1 MSGRAEATTVITVRF
16 TVFGGVSARV
26 GGTTTEFGPTR
37 LGALLG
43 VLLVDAGRVV
53 SADDLVE
60 RVLGEEPPPR
70 ARAMMRTW
78 LTRLRQTLPGL
89 VERDGAGYVLRVE
102 PLEVDLHLFRHL
114 VRSGRTA
121 DAVRLADAELL
132 STVDT
137 PWARQLRAGFSD
149 ELLAARLDH
158 ADARLVR
165 GEHAALVPELRAL
178 AAGRPLDERIAAQ
191 LIEALHGSGRA
202 AEALRHF
209 EVVRAR
215 LAAELGAEPS
225 RHLTALHRRLQAA
238 SAPRQLPAAPKPFT
252 GRAVELAEL
261 DQAPNGVVV
270 ITGTGGVGKTSLA
283 VHWAHRAAERF
294 PDGQLY
300 VNLHGFGPSG
310 AAVSPGD
317 ALLRF
322 LAALDVPRAKV
333 PHDLAGQ
340 SALLRDALADKRVL
354 MLLDNATDAAQVE
367 PLLPRTP
374 HSHVVITS
382 RTELKPAHA
391 KTLPLG
397 LLPPDDARE
406 LLAARIGHDRARAE
420 PDAVDTVVRRCAR
433 LPLALA
439 VAGARA
445 ATQPE
450 FPLAALAD
458 ELADLDAFADD
469 DDVTADLRSVFS
481 HSCKALSADALRL
494 FRLLGLMPGSDIGL
508 AGAASLAGLPVART
522 GSLLGELATAN
533 LLDEPDPGRF
543 TCHDLLR
550 DYAAELALEG
560 ERDEALHRLL
570 DHLALTGVEAGVA
583 FTPTR
588 HRPDTPRPAEGVVVT
603 TFGSREEALAWLVT
617 EHPTLMAAM
626 AHGTPE
632 QTWLIGWA
640 LADVLDRQ
648 WHHRDLLTSQQL
660 AVAALER
667 LDDTDGL
674 GRTLINLGRAFGRLD
689 RLDEAAAALRRA
701 FDVYEGNPAGQAAA
715 LLNIAMLCPDDRI
728 TEAIEHTRRGLALYE
743 ECGDLYGQ
751 ANALTGLAWG
761 HIKIGAH
768 RRAVEYAERVMP
780 MWQAMEHVIGEGE
793 TWDNLGTAYLG
804 LGEHGKAAEAYARS
818 CALFRRGGDLPLEAA
833 ACDRLGDA
841 HAAAGDAGQAR
852 RAWRRAIDLRSQA
865 GLPADLV
872 RAKLLRLQA
881 EG

>member
-1 MSGRAEATTVITVRF
+1 MRY
-16 TVFGGVSARV
+16 TVFGA
-26 GGTTTEFGPTR
+26 TEFGPTR

-43 VLLVDAGRVV
+43 VLLADAGRVV
-53 SADDLVE
+53 TAEELVE
-60 RVLGEEPPPR
+60 RVLGDDPPTR
-70 ARAMMRTW
+70 ARAMMQTW

-89 VERDGAGYVLRVE
+89 VERDRDGYVLRVD

-114 VRSGRTA
+114 VRTGKTA
-121 DAVRLADAELL
+121 QALDLVRGELL
-132 STVDT
+132 STLDT
-137 PWARQLRAGFSD
+137 PWARQLRADFAE
-149 ELLAARLDH
+149 ELLAARLGHVDE
-158 ADARLVR
+158 RLSR
-165 GEHAALVPELRAL
+165 GDRAQLVPELQAL
-178 AAGRPLDERIAAQ
+178 ATERPLDERVAAQ

-202 AEALRHF
+202 QEALRHF
-209 EVVRAR
+209 EVLRAR
-215 LAAELGAEPS
+215 LADELGAEPS

-252 GRAVELAEL
+252 GRALELAEL

-322 LAALDVPRAKV
+322 LAALDVPRAQV

-354 MLLDNATDAAQVE
+354 MLLDNATDAEQVE

-374 HSHVVITS
+374 HAHVVITS
-382 RTELKPAHA
+382 RTSLKPAHA
-391 KTLPLG
+391 RALALG
-397 LLPPDDARE
+397 LLPPEDARA
-406 LLAARIGHDRARAE
+406 LLAARIGHDRAQAE

-445 ATQPE
+445 ATHPE

-481 HSCKALSADALRL
+481 HSCRALSPAALRL

-508 AGAASLAGLPVART
+508 AGAASLAGLDLDET
-522 GSLLGELATAN
+522 GALLAELATAN
-533 LLDEPDPGRF
+533 LIDEPEPGRF

-550 DYAAELALEG
+550 DYAAELALAG
-560 ERDEALHRLL
+560 ERDAALHRLL
-570 DHLALTGVEAGVA
+570 DHLALTAVEAGVA
-583 FTPTR
+583 FTPNR
-588 HRPDTPRPAEGVVVT
+588 HRPATPDPAPGVVVLRFAT
-603 TFGSREEALAWLVT
+603 HEEALTWLMT
-617 EHPTLMAAM
+617 EHPALMAAM
-626 AHGTPE
+626 PHGSPA
-632 QTWLIGWA
+632 QTWLMGWS

-648 WHHRDLLTSQQL
+648 ARYRDLLTSQQL
-660 AVAALER
+660 AVAAVER

-674 GRTLINLGRAFGRLD
+674 GRTLINLGRSLSRV
-689 RLDEAAAALRRA
+689 RRPEEATAALHRA
-701 FDVYEGNPAGQAAA
+701 FDVYDGNPAGQAGV
-715 LLNIAMLCPDDRI
+715 LLNIAMLCPDERI
-728 TEAIEHTRRGLALYE
+728 GEAVEHTRRGLALFE
-743 ECGDLYGQ
+743 ECGDAYGQ

-761 HIKIGAH
+761 HAKLGRYAE
-768 RRAVEYAERVMP
+768 AVEFAERAMP
-780 MWQAMEHVIGEGE
+780 MWREMGNLIGQAEA
-793 TWDNLGTAYLG
+793 WDNLGTAHLG
-804 LGEHGKAAEAYARS
+804 LGEHAKAAEAFTHSAE
-818 CALFRRGGDLPLEAA
+818 LFRQCGDLPLEAGS
-833 ACDRLGDA
+833 RELLGDT
-841 HAAAGDAGQAR
+841 HAAAGNAEKAR
-852 RAWRRAIDLRSQA
+852 AAWREAAELRTRA
-865 GLPADLV
+865 GLPADRV
-872 RAKLLRLQA
+872 RGKLGL
-881 EG
+881 

>member
-1 MSGRAEATTVITVRF
+1 MRF
-16 TVFGGVSARV
+16 TVFGGVSARA
-26 GGTTTEFGPTR
+26 GDRTTEFGPTR

-53 SADDLVE
+53 GADELVE
-60 RVLGEEPPPR
+60 RVLGDAPPAR
-70 ARAMMRTW
+70 ARAMTQTW

-89 VERDGAGYVLRVE
+89 IEREAGGYVVRVD
-102 PLEVDLHLFRHL
+102 PLEIDLHLFRHL
-114 VRSGRTA
+114 VRTGRTA
-121 DAVRLADAELL
+121 EALALAGEDLL
-132 STVDT
+132 STLDT
-137 PWARQLRAGFSD
+137 PWARRQRAGFAD

-158 ADARLVR
+158 VDARLGA
-165 GEHAALVPELRAL
+165 GEHSAVVPELHTL
-178 AAGRPLDERIAAQ
+178 AAQRPLDERVAAQ
-191 LIEALHGSGRA
+191 LIEALHGSGRTSD
-202 AEALRHF
+202 ALTHF
-209 EVVRAR
+209 DVLKAR
-215 LAAELGAEPS
+215 LATELGAEPS
-225 RHLTALHRRLQAA
+225 RQLTTLHRRLQTA

-310 AAVSPGD
+310 AALGPGD

-322 LAALDVPRAKV
+322 LSALDVPRAKV

-340 SALLRDALADKRVL
+340 SALLRDALAGKKVL
-354 MLLDNATDAAQVE
+354 MLLDNATDADQIE

-374 HSHVVITS
+374 DTHVVVTS
-382 RTELKPAHA
+382 RTALKPSHRARS
-391 KTLPLG
+391 LSLG

-406 LLAARIGHDRARAE
+406 LLAARIGHDRAQAE
-420 PDAVDTVVRRCAR
+420 PEAVDTVVRRCAR

-481 HSCKALSADALRL
+481 HSCKALSPAALRL
-494 FRLLGLMPGSDIGL
+494 FRLLGLMPGSDISL
-508 AGAASLAGLPVART
+508 AGAASLAGLPVQET
-522 GSLLGELATAN
+522 ETLLAELARAN
-533 LLDEPDPGRF
+533 LIEKSEPGRF

-550 DYAAELALEG
+550 DYAAELAQHDEG
-560 ERDEALHRLL
+560 EQALNRLL

-588 HRPDTPRPAEGVVVT
+588 RRPITPEPGPGVVVPPMGT
-603 TFGSREEALAWLVT
+603 REEALRWLMA
-617 EHPTLMAAM
+617 EHPTLMAALPL
-626 AHGTPE
+626 GTPE
-632 QTWLIGWA
+632 QTWLMGWS

-648 WHHRDLLTSQQL
+648 ARYQDLLTSQQL
-660 AVAALER
+660 ALAAVEQLG
-667 LDDTDGL
+667 DTDGI
-674 GRTLINLGRAFGRLD
+674 GRTLINVGRGLGRLKRLGES
-689 RLDEAAAALRRA
+689 RAVLERA
-701 FDVYEGNPAGQAAA
+701 FEVYEGDAAGQAGV
-715 LLNIAMLCPDDRI
+715 LLNIAMLCTDDQI
-728 TEAIEHTRRGLALYE
+728 HEAMEYTRRGLVLFE
-743 ECGDLYGQ
+743 ESGDQYGQ

-761 HIKIGAH
+761 YGKIGD
-768 RRAVEYAERVMP
+768 YAASVSYSERVMP
-780 MWQAMEHVIGEGE
+780 MWQAMGHLFGQGE

-804 LGEHGKAAEAYARS
+804 LRDFPRAVHAFTQSSA
-818 CALFRRGGDLPLEAA
+818 CFRLGGDLPHEAA
-833 ACDRLGDA
+833 AYEQLGDT
-841 HAAAGDAGQAR
+841 HAAAGDAESAR
-852 RAWRRAIDLRSQA
+852 LAWQKSLELRVGA
-865 GLPADLV
+865 GLSADSV
-872 RAKLLRLQA
+872 RAKLEA
-881 EG
+881 ERE

>member
-1 MSGRAEATTVITVRF
+1 MRF
-16 TVFGGVSARV
+16 TVFGGVSARTGDRV
-26 GGTTTEFGPTR
+26 TEFGPTR

-60 RVLGEEPPPR
+60 RVLGDAPPPR
-70 ARAMMRTW
+70 ARAMMQTW
-78 LTRLRQTLPGL
+78 LTRLRHSLPGL
-89 VERDGAGYVLRVE
+89 VERDGAGYLVRVD
-102 PLEVDLHLFRHL
+102 PLEIDLHLFRHL
-114 VRSGRTA
+114 VRTGRTTEA
-121 DAVRLADAELL
+121 LALAGRPLL
-132 STVDT
+132 STLDT
-137 PWARQLRAGFSD
+137 PWARQQRAGFAD

-158 ADARLVR
+158 ADARLAQD
-165 GEHAALVPELRAL
+165 EHSALVPELQAL
-178 AAGRPLDERIAAQ
+178 AAERPLDERIAAQ

-209 EVVRAR
+209 EIVRAR

-225 RHLTALHRRLQAA
+225 RHLATLHRRLQTA
-238 SAPRQLPAAPKPFT
+238 SAPRQLPAATKPFT
-252 GRAVELAEL
+252 GRALELAEL
-261 DQAPNGVVV
+261 DREPNGVVV

-283 VHWAHRAAERF
+283 VHWAHRAAARF

-322 LAALDVPRAKV
+322 LSALDVPRAQV

-354 MLLDNATDAAQVE
+354 MLLDNATDSDQIE

-374 HSHVVITS
+374 NAHVVITS
-382 RTELKPAHA
+382 RTTLKPAHSHA
-391 KTLPLG
+391 LPLG

-450 FPLAALAD
+450 FPLATLAD

-481 HSCKALSADALRL
+481 HSCKALSPAALRL
-494 FRLLGLMPGSDIGL
+494 FRLLGLMPGSDISL
-508 AGAASLAGLPVART
+508 AGAASLAGLDERET
-522 GSLLGELATAN
+522 GTLLAELARAN
-533 LLDEPDPGRF
+533 LLDEPEPGRF

-550 DYAAELALEG
+550 DYAAELALAG

-570 DHLALTGVEAGVA
+570 DHLALTSVEAAVTY
-583 FTPTR
+583 TPSR
-588 HRPDTPRPAEGVVVT
+588 RRPATPEPAAGVVVHR
-603 TFGSREEALAWLVT
+603 FGTHEEALAWLMA

-626 AHGTPE
+626 PHGTAT
-632 QTWLIGWA
+632 QTWLMGWS
-640 LADVLDRQ
+640 LADALDRQ
-648 WHHRDLLTSQQL
+648 ARYRDLLTSQQL
-660 AVAALER
+660 AVAAVEH
-667 LDDTDGL
+667 LDDADGL
-674 GRTLINLGRAFGRLD
+674 GRTLINLGRSLSRM
-689 RLDEAAAALRRA
+689 RRPDEATAALHRA
-701 FDVYEGNPAGQAAA
+701 FDVYEGDPAGQAGV
-715 LLNIAMLCPDDRI
+715 LLNIAMLTPDDRI
-728 TEAIEHTRRGLALYE
+728 AEALEHTRRGLALFE
-743 ECGDLYGQ
+743 ECGDSYGQ

-761 HIKIGAH
+761 HAKLGEYA
-768 RRAVEYAERVMP
+768 RTVEYAERAMR
-780 MWQAMEHVIGEGE
+780 MWRAMDHLIGQAEA
-793 TWDNLGTAYLG
+793 WDNLGMGHLG
-804 LGEHGKAAEAYARS
+804 LGEHAKAAEAFTRS
-818 CALFRRGGDLPLEAA
+818 SEMFRLGGDLAHEAGA
-833 ACDRLGDA
+833 HEQLGDT
-841 HAAAGDAGQAR
+841 HAAAGDAEPAR
-852 RAWRRAIDLRSQA
+852 EAWRKAVELRTEA
-865 GLPADLV
+865 GLPTDLV
-872 RAKLLRLQA
+872 RAKLQA
-881 EG
+881 ERE

>member
-1 MSGRAEATTVITVRF
+1 MRY
-16 TVFGGVSARV
+16 TVFGA
-26 GGTTTEFGPTR
+26 TEFGPTR

-43 VLLVDAGRVV
+43 VLLADAGQVV
-53 SADDLVE
+53 TAEELVE
-60 RVLGEEPPPR
+60 RVLGDAPPPR
-70 ARAMMRTW
+70 ARAMVQTW

-89 VERDGAGYVLRVE
+89 IERDRGGYVLRVD
-102 PLEVDLHLFRHL
+102 PLEIDLHLFRHL
-114 VRSGRTA
+114 VRVGRTA
-121 DAVRLADAELL
+121 DALALAQAEPL
-132 STVDT
+132 STLDT
-137 PWARQLRAGFSD
+137 PWARQLRAGFAE

-158 ADARLVR
+158 VDERLAR
-165 GEHAALVPELRAL
+165 GERAELVPELHAL
-178 AAGRPLDERIAAQ
+178 ASSRPLDERIAAQ

-215 LAAELGAEPS
+215 LAGELGAEPS
-225 RHLTALHRRLQAA
+225 RHLATLHRRLRAA

-252 GRAVELAEL
+252 GRALELAEL
-261 DQAPNGVVV
+261 DDAPNGVVV

-283 VHWAHRAAERF
+283 VHWAHQAIDRF

-322 LAALDVPRAKV
+322 LSALDVPRAQV

-354 MLLDNATDAAQVE
+354 VLLDNATDAEQVE

-374 HSHVVITS
+374 NAHVVITS
-382 RTELKPAHA
+382 RTSLKPPHA
-391 KTLPLG
+391 KALPLG
-397 LLPPDDARE
+397 LLPPEDARE

-481 HSCKALSADALRL
+481 HSCKALSPAALRL
-494 FRLLGLMPGSDIGL
+494 FRLLGLMPGSDISL
-508 AGAASLAGLPVART
+508 AGAASLAALDVRETEA
-522 GSLLGELATAN
+522 LLAELATAN
-533 LLDEPDPGRF
+533 LIDQPEPGRF

-550 DYAAELALEG
+550 DYAAELALDD
-560 ERDEALHRLL
+560 ERDEALNRLL
-570 DHLALTGVEAGVA
+570 DHLALTGVEAGVVY
-583 FTPTR
+583 TPSR
-588 HRPDTPRPAEGVVVT
+588 HRPATPPPAPGVVVLR
-603 TFGSREEALAWLVT
+603 FGTHEAALAWLMA

-626 AHGTPE
+626 RHGTPA
-632 QTWLIGWA
+632 QTWLMGWS
-640 LADVLDRQ
+640 LADALDRQ
-648 WHHRDLLTSQQL
+648 ARYRDLLTSQQL
-660 AVAALER
+660 AVAAVEQ
-667 LDDTDGL
+667 LDDADGL
-674 GRTLINLGRAFGRLD
+674 GRTLINLGRSLSRM
-689 RLDEAAAALRRA
+689 RRPDEATAALHRA
-701 FDVYEGNPAGQAAA
+701 FDVYEGNPAGQAGV

-728 TEAIEHTRRGLALYE
+728 GEAMEHTRRGLALFE
-743 ECGDLYGQ
+743 ECGDSYGQ

-761 HIKIGAH
+761 HGKLG
-768 RRAVEYAERVMP
+768 EYAEAVDHAERAMR
-780 MWQAMEHVIGEGE
+780 MWREMDHLIGQAEA
-793 TWDNLGTAYLG
+793 WDNLGTGHLG
-804 LGEHGKAAEAYARS
+804 LGDHAKAAEAFTRS
-818 CALFRRGGDLPLEAA
+818 SEMFRLGGDLPLEAGA
-833 ACDRLGDA
+833 YEQLGDT
-841 HAAAGDAGQAR
+841 HAAAGAAELAR
-852 RAWRRAIDLRSQA
+852 EAWQKAVELRTQA
-865 GLPADLV
+865 GLPTDEV
-872 RAKLLRLQA
+872 RAKLQA
-881 EG
+881 EGQ

>member
-1 MSGRAEATTVITVRF
+1 MITVRF
-16 TVFGGVSARV
+16 TVFGA
-26 GGTTTEFGPTR
+26 TEFGPTR

-43 VLLVDAGRVV
+43 VLLVDAGQVV
-53 SADDLVE
+53 TAEELVT
-60 RVLGEEPPPR
+60 RVLGGSPPPR
-70 ARAMMRTW
+70 ARAMVQTW

-89 VERDGAGYVLRVE
+89 VERDRDGYVLRVD
-102 PLEVDLHLFRHL
+102 PLEIDLHLFRHL
-114 VRSGRTA
+114 VRTGRTA
-121 DAVRLADAELL
+121 TALELVQGELL

-137 PWARQLRAGFSD
+137 PWARRLRADFAE

-158 ADARLVR
+158 VDERLAS
-165 GEHAALVPELRAL
+165 GEHATLVPELRAL
-178 AAGRPLDERIAAQ
+178 AAERPLDERIAAQ

-209 EVVRAR
+209 EVVRSG
-215 LAAELGAEPS
+215 LAGELGAEPS
-225 RHLTALHRRLQAA
+225 RHLTTLHRRLRAA

-252 GRAVELAEL
+252 GRALELAEL

-283 VHWAHRAAERF
+283 VHWAHQAMDRF

-322 LAALDVPRAKV
+322 LAALDVPRAQV

-340 SALLRDALADKRVL
+340 SKLLRDALADKRVL
-354 MLLDNATDAAQVE
+354 MLLDNATDADQVE

-374 HSHVVITS
+374 NTHVVITS
-382 RTELKPAHA
+382 RTSLKPAHA
-391 KTLPLG
+391 KALPLG
-397 LLPPDDARE
+397 LLPPDDARA

-481 HSCKALSADALRL
+481 HSCRALSPAALRL
-494 FRLLGLMPGSDIGL
+494 FRLLGLMPGSDISL
-508 AGAASLAGLPVART
+508 AGAASLAALDVRETAA
-522 GSLLGELATAN
+522 LLAELATAN
-533 LLDEPDPGRF
+533 LIDEPEQGRF

-550 DYAAELALEG
+550 DYAAELALDS
-560 ERDEALHRLL
+560 ERDEAVHRLL
-570 DHLALTGVEAGVA
+570 DHLALTSVEAGVVY
-583 FTPTR
+583 TPSR
-588 HRPDTPRPAEGVVVT
+588 HRPATPRPAPGVVVLG
-603 TFGSREEALAWLVT
+603 FGSHEEALAWLMT

-626 AHGTPE
+626 PHGTAT
-632 QTWLIGWA
+632 QTWLMGWSLADA
-640 LADVLDRQ
+640 LARQ
-648 WHHRDLLTSQQL
+648 AHYRDLLTSQQL
-660 AVAALER
+660 AVAAVEQ

-674 GRTLINLGRAFGRLD
+674 GRTLINLGRGLSRMGRP
-689 RLDEAAAALRRA
+689 DEATAALHRA
-701 FDVYEGNPAGQAAA
+701 FDVYEGNPAGQAGV

-728 TEAIEHTRRGLALYE
+728 GEAMEHTRRGLALFE
-743 ECGDLYGQ
+743 ECGDSYGQ

-761 HIKIGAH
+761 HGKLGRYAE
-768 RRAVEYAERVMP
+768 AVEHAERAMR
-780 MWQAMEHVIGEGE
+780 MWREMDHLIGQAEA
-793 TWDNLGTAYLG
+793 WDNLGTGHLG
-804 LGEHGKAAEAYARS
+804 LGDHAKAAEAFTRS
-818 CALFRRGGDLPLEAA
+818 SELFRLGGDLPLEAA
-833 ACDRLGDA
+833 AYEQLGDTY
-841 HAAAGDAGQAR
+841 AAAGAAEQAR
-852 RAWRRAIDLRSQA
+852 EAWRKAVELRTRA
-865 GLPADLV
+865 GLPADAV
-872 RAKLLRLQA
+872 RAKLA
-881 EG
+881 G

>member
-1 MSGRAEATTVITVRF
+1 MITVRY
-16 TVFGGVSARV
+16 TLFG
-26 GGTTTEFGPTR
+26 TTEFGPTR
-37 LGALLG
+37 VGALLG
-43 VLLVDAGRVV
+43 VLLAGAGQVV
-53 SADDLVE
+53 TAEELVE
-60 RVLGEEPPPR
+60 RVLGDDPPPR

-89 VERDGAGYVLRVE
+89 IERDGNGYVVRVD
-102 PLEVDLHLFRHL
+102 PLEIDLHLFRHL
-114 VRSGRTA
+114 VRTGKTA
-121 DAVRLADAELL
+121 DALALVRDELL
-132 STVDT
+132 STLDT
-137 PWARQLRAGFSD
+137 PWARQLRADFAD

-158 ADARLVR
+158 VDERLAR
-165 GEHAALVPELRAL
+165 GEHAKLVPELHTL

-215 LAAELGAEPS
+215 LAGELGAEPS
-225 RHLTALHRRLQAA
+225 RHLATLHRRLQAA

-252 GRAVELAEL
+252 GRALELAEL

-283 VHWAHRAAERF
+283 VHWAHQAMDRF

-322 LAALDVPRAKV
+322 LSALDVPRAQV

-354 MLLDNATDAAQVE
+354 MLLDNATDAEQVE
-367 PLLPRTP
+367 PLLPRSP
-374 HSHVVITS
+374 NAHVVITS
-382 RTELKPAHA
+382 RTSLRPAHA
-391 KTLPLG
+391 KALPLG
-397 LLPPDDARE
+397 LLPPEDARA

-445 ATQPE
+445 ATQPQ

-481 HSCKALSADALRL
+481 HSCKALSPAALRL
-494 FRLLGLMPGSDIGL
+494 FRLLGLMPGSDISL
-508 AGAASLAGLPVART
+508 AGAASLAALDVRETEA
-522 GSLLGELATAN
+522 LLAELATAN
-533 LLDEPDPGRF
+533 LIDQPEPGRF

-550 DYAAELALEG
+550 DYAAELALAG

-583 FTPTR
+583 YTPNR
-588 HRPDTPRPAEGVVVT
+588 HRPATPPPAPGVVVLR
-603 TFGSREEALAWLVT
+603 FGTHEEALAWLMA
-617 EHPTLMAAM
+617 EHPALMAAM
-626 AHGTPE
+626 PHGTPA
-632 QTWLIGWA
+632 QTWLMGWSLADA
-640 LADVLDRQ
+640 LARQ
-648 WHHRDLLTSQQL
+648 ACYQDLLTSQQL
-660 AVAALER
+660 AVAAVEQ
-667 LDDTDGL
+667 LDDADGL
-674 GRTLINLGRAFGRLD
+674 GRTLINLGRGLSRM
-689 RLDEAAAALRRA
+689 RRPVEATAALHRA
-701 FDVYEGNPAGQAAA
+701 FDVYEGNPAGQAGV

-728 TEAIEHTRRGLALYE
+728 GEAMEHTRRGLALFE
-743 ECGDLYGQ
+743 ECGDSYGQ

-761 HIKIGAH
+761 HGKIGEYAQ
-768 RRAVEYAERVMP
+768 AVEYAERAMR
-780 MWQAMEHVIGEGE
+780 MWREMDHLIGQAEA
-793 TWDNLGTAYLG
+793 WDNLGTGYLG
-804 LGEHGKAAEAYARS
+804 LGDHAKAAEAFTRS
-818 CALFRRGGDLPLEAA
+818 SEMFRLGGDLPLEAGA
-833 ACDRLGDA
+833 YEQLGDT
-841 HAAAGDAGQAR
+841 HAAAGAAEPAR
-852 RAWRRAIDLRSQA
+852 EAWRKAVELRTQA
-865 GLPADLV
+865 GLPTDKV
-872 RAKLLRLQA
+872 RVKLQT
-881 EG
+881 EGQ

>member
-1 MSGRAEATTVITVRF
+1 MRY
-16 TVFGGVSARV
+16 TVFGA
-26 GGTTTEFGPTR
+26 TEFGPTR

-43 VLLVDAGRVV
+43 VLLADAGQVV
-53 SADDLVE
+53 TAEELVE
-60 RVLGEEPPPR
+60 RVLGDAPPPR
-70 ARAMMRTW
+70 ARAMVQTW

-89 VERDGAGYVLRVE
+89 IERDRGGYVLRVD
-102 PLEVDLHLFRHL
+102 PLEIDLHLFRHL
-114 VRSGRTA
+114 VRAGRTA
-121 DAVRLADAELL
+121 DALALATAEPL
-132 STVDT
+132 STLDT
-137 PWARQLRAGFSD
+137 PWARQLRAGFAD

-158 ADARLVR
+158 VDDRLAR
-165 GEHAALVPELRAL
+165 GEHAELVPELHAL

-215 LAAELGAEPS
+215 LADELGAEPS
-225 RHLTALHRRLQAA
+225 RHLATVHRRLRAA

-252 GRAVELAEL
+252 GRALELAEL
-261 DQAPNGVVV
+261 DDAPNGVVV

-283 VHWAHRAAERF
+283 VHWAHRAIDRF

-322 LAALDVPRAKV
+322 LSALDVPRAQV

-354 MLLDNATDAAQVE
+354 VLLDNATDAEQVE

-374 HSHVVITS
+374 NAHVVITS
-382 RTELKPAHA
+382 RTSLKPPHA
-391 KTLPLG
+391 KALPLG
-397 LLPPDDARE
+397 LLPPEDARE

-481 HSCKALSADALRL
+481 HSCKALSPAALRL
-494 FRLLGLMPGSDIGL
+494 FRLLGLMPGSDISL
-508 AGAASLAGLPVART
+508 AGAASLAALDVRET
-522 GSLLGELATAN
+522 GALLAELATAN
-533 LLDEPDPGRF
+533 LIDQPEPGRF

-550 DYAAELALEG
+550 DYAAELALED
-560 ERDEALHRLL
+560 ERDEALNRLL
-570 DHLALTGVEAGVA
+570 DHLALTGVEAGVVY
-583 FTPTR
+583 TPSR
-588 HRPDTPRPAEGVVVT
+588 HRPATHPPAPGVVVLR
-603 TFGSREEALAWLVT
+603 FGTHEEALAWLMA

-626 AHGTPE
+626 RHGTPA
-632 QTWLIGWA
+632 QTWLMGWS
-640 LADVLDRQ
+640 LADALDRQ
-648 WHHRDLLTSQQL
+648 ARYRDLLTSQQL
-660 AVAALER
+660 AVAAVEQ
-667 LDDTDGL
+667 LDDPDGL
-674 GRTLINLGRAFGRLD
+674 GRTLINLGRSLSRM
-689 RLDEAAAALRRA
+689 RRPDEATAALHRA
-701 FDVYEGNPAGQAAA
+701 FDVYEGNPAGQAGV

-728 TEAIEHTRRGLALYE
+728 GEAMEHTRRGLALFE
-743 ECGDLYGQ
+743 ECGDSYGQ

-761 HIKIGAH
+761 HNKLGEYT
-768 RRAVEYAERVMP
+768 RAVEHAERAMRRWRE
-780 MWQAMEHVIGEGE
+780 MDHLIGQAEA
-793 TWDNLGTAYLG
+793 WDNLGTAHLG
-804 LGEHGKAAEAYARS
+804 LGDHAKAAEAFTRS
-818 CALFRRGGDLPLEAA
+818 SEMFRLGGDLPLGAGAYEQ
-833 ACDRLGDA
+833 LGDT
-841 HAAAGDAGQAR
+841 HAAAGAAELARQAWQK
-852 RAWRRAIDLRSQA
+852 AVELRTQA
-865 GLPADLV
+865 GLPTDGV
-872 RAKLLRLQA
+872 RAKLQA
-881 EG
+881 EGQ

>member
-1 MSGRAEATTVITVRF
+1 MRY
-16 TVFGGVSARV
+16 TVFGA
-26 GGTTTEFGPTR
+26 TEFGPTR

-43 VLLVDAGRVV
+43 VLLADAGQVV
-53 SADDLVE
+53 TAEELVE
-60 RVLGEEPPPR
+60 RVLGDAPPPR
-70 ARAMMRTW
+70 ARAMVQTW

-89 VERDGAGYVLRVE
+89 IERDRDGYVLRVD
-102 PLEVDLHLFRHL
+102 PLEIDLHLFRHL
-114 VRSGRTA
+114 VRIGKTA
-121 DAVRLADAELL
+121 DALALVQAEPL
-132 STVDT
+132 STLDT
-137 PWARQLRAGFSD
+137 PWARQLRAGFAE

-158 ADARLVR
+158 VDERLAR
-165 GEHAALVPELRAL
+165 GEHAELVPELHAL
-178 AAGRPLDERIAAQ
+178 AADRPLDERIAAQ

-215 LAAELGAEPS
+215 LAGELGAEPS
-225 RHLTALHRRLQAA
+225 RHLATLHRRLRAA

-252 GRAVELAEL
+252 GRALELAEL
-261 DQAPNGVVV
+261 DDAPNGVVV

-283 VHWAHRAAERF
+283 VHWAHQAIDRF

-322 LAALDVPRAKV
+322 LSALDVPRAQV

-354 MLLDNATDAAQVE
+354 VLLDNATDAEQVE

-374 HSHVVITS
+374 NAHVVITS
-382 RTELKPAHA
+382 RTSLKPPHA
-391 KTLPLG
+391 KALPLG
-397 LLPPDDARE
+397 LLPPEDARE

-481 HSCKALSADALRL
+481 HSCKALSPAALRL
-494 FRLLGLMPGSDIGL
+494 FRLLGLMPGSDISL
-508 AGAASLAGLPVART
+508 AGAASLAALDVRETEA
-522 GSLLGELATAN
+522 LLAELATAN
-533 LLDEPDPGRF
+533 LIDQPEPGRF

-550 DYAAELALEG
+550 DYAAELALDD
-560 ERDEALHRLL
+560 ERDEALNRLL
-570 DHLALTGVEAGVA
+570 DHLALTGVEAGVVY
-583 FTPTR
+583 TPSR
-588 HRPDTPRPAEGVVVT
+588 HRPATPPPAPGVVVLR
-603 TFGSREEALAWLVT
+603 FGTHEEALAWLMA

-626 AHGTPE
+626 RHGTPA
-632 QTWLIGWA
+632 QTWLMGWS
-640 LADVLDRQ
+640 LADALDRQ
-648 WHHRDLLTSQQL
+648 ARYRDLLTSQQL
-660 AVAALER
+660 AVAAVEQ
-667 LDDTDGL
+667 LDDADGL
-674 GRTLINLGRAFGRLD
+674 GRTLINLGRSLSRM
-689 RLDEAAAALRRA
+689 RRPDEATAALHRA
-701 FDVYEGNPAGQAAA
+701 FDVYEGNPAGQAGV

-728 TEAIEHTRRGLALYE
+728 GEAMEHTRRGLALFE
-743 ECGDLYGQ
+743 ECGDSYGQ

-761 HIKIGAH
+761 HGKLG
-768 RRAVEYAERVMP
+768 EYAEAVDHAERAMR
-780 MWQAMEHVIGEGE
+780 MWRQMDHLIGQAEA
-793 TWDNLGTAYLG
+793 WDNLGTGYLG
-804 LGEHGKAAEAYARS
+804 LGDHAKAAEAFTRS
-818 CALFRRGGDLPLEAA
+818 SEMFRLGGDLPLEAGA
-833 ACDRLGDA
+833 YEQLGDT
-841 HAAAGDAGQAR
+841 HAAAGAAEL
-852 RAWRRAIDLRSQA
+852 AWEAWQKAVELRTQA
-865 GLPADLV
+865 GLPTDAV
-872 RAKLLRLQA
+872 RAKLQA
-881 EG
+881 EGQ

>member
-1 MSGRAEATTVITVRF
+1 MRF
-16 TVFGGVSARV
+16 TVFGGVSARS
-26 GGTTTEFGPTR
+26 GDRTTEFGPTR

-60 RVLGEEPPPR
+60 RVLGDAPPPR
-70 ARAMMRTW
+70 ARAMMQTW
-78 LTRLRQTLPGL
+78 LTRLRHSLPGL
-89 VERDGAGYVLRVE
+89 VERDGAGYLVRVD
-102 PLEVDLHLFRHL
+102 PLEIDLHLFRHL
-114 VRSGRTA
+114 VRTGRTTEA
-121 DAVRLADAELL
+121 LALTGKPLL
-132 STVDT
+132 STLDT
-137 PWARQLRAGFSD
+137 PWARQQRASFAD

-158 ADARLVR
+158 VDARLAK
-165 GEHAALVPELRAL
+165 GEHSALVPELHAL

-209 EVVRAR
+209 EIVRER
-215 LAAELGAEPS
+215 LAGELGAEPS
-225 RHLTALHRRLQAA
+225 RHLATLHRRLQTAT
-238 SAPRQLPAAPKPFT
+238 APRQLPAAPKPFT
-252 GRAVELAEL
+252 GRALELAEL
-261 DQAPNGVVV
+261 DREPNGVVV

-283 VHWAHRAAERF
+283 VHWAHRAAARF

-322 LAALDVPRAKV
+322 LSALDVPRAQV

-354 MLLDNATDAAQVE
+354 MLLDNATDADQIE

-374 HSHVVITS
+374 NAHVVITS
-382 RTELKPAHA
+382 RTTLKPAHSHA
-391 KTLPLG
+391 LPLG

-450 FPLAALAD
+450 FPLATLAD

-481 HSCKALSADALRL
+481 HSCKALSPAALRL
-494 FRLLGLMPGSDIGL
+494 FRLLGLMPGSDISL
-508 AGAASLAGLPVART
+508 AGAASLAGLGERET
-522 GSLLGELATAN
+522 GTLLAELARAN
-533 LLDEPDPGRF
+533 LLDEPEPGRF

-550 DYAAELALEG
+550 DYAAELALAG

-570 DHLALTGVEAGVA
+570 DHLALTSVEAGVA
-583 FTPTR
+583 YTPSR
-588 HRPDTPRPAEGVVVT
+588 RRPATPEPAAGAVVGR
-603 TFGSREEALAWLVT
+603 FGTHEEALAWLMA
-617 EHPTLMAAM
+617 EHPALMAAM
-626 AHGTPE
+626 PHGTAT
-632 QTWLIGWA
+632 QTWLMGWS
-640 LADVLDRQ
+640 LADALDRQ
-648 WHHRDLLTSQQL
+648 ARYRDLLTSQQL
-660 AVAALER
+660 AVAAVEQ

-674 GRTLINLGRAFGRLD
+674 GRTLINLGRSLSRM
-689 RLDEAAAALRRA
+689 RRPDEATAALRRA
-701 FDVYEGNPAGQAAA
+701 FDVYEGDPAGQAGV
-715 LLNIAMLCPDDRI
+715 LLNIAMLTPDDRI
-728 TEAIEHTRRGLALYE
+728 AEALEHTRRGLALFE
-743 ECGDLYGQ
+743 ECGDAYGQ

-761 HIKIGAH
+761 HGKLG
-768 RRAVEYAERVMP
+768 EYAETVRYAERAMP
-780 MWQAMEHVIGEGE
+780 MWREMDHLIGQAEA
-793 TWDNLGTAYLG
+793 WDNLGMGHLG
-804 LGEHGKAAEAYARS
+804 LGEHTKAAEAFTRS
-818 CALFRRGGDLPLEAA
+818 SEMFRLGGDLMHEAGA
-833 ACDRLGDA
+833 YEQLGDT
-841 HAAAGDAGQAR
+841 HAAAGDAEPAR
-852 RAWRRAIDLRSQA
+852 AAWQKAVELLAEA
-865 GLPADLV
+865 GLPTDLV
-872 RAKLLRLQA
+872 RAKLQTER
-881 EG
+881 E

>member
-1 MSGRAEATTVITVRF
+1 MRF

-26 GGTTTEFGPTR
+26 NGRVAEFGPTR

-53 SADDLVE
+53 STDELVE
-60 RVLGEEPPPR
+60 RVLGDAPPPR
-70 ARAMMRTW
+70 ARAMTQTW
-78 LTRLRQTLPGL
+78 LTRLRHTLPGL
-89 VERDGAGYVLRVE
+89 IERGAAGYALRVDPME
-102 PLEVDLHLFRHL
+102 IDLHLFRHL
-114 VRSGRTA
+114 VRSGRPA
-121 DAVRLADAELL
+121 EALALAHAELL
-132 STVDT
+132 STLDT
-137 PWARQLRAGFSD
+137 PWAVQQRADFAG
-149 ELLAARLDH
+149 ELLTARLDH
-158 ADARLVR
+158 LDTRLDD
-165 GEHAALVPELRAL
+165 GEHTALLPELRLL
-178 AAGRPLDERIAAQ
+178 AGQRPLDERVAAQ
-191 LIEALHGSGRA
+191 LIRALQGSGHT
-202 AEALRHF
+202 AEAVEHF
-209 EVVRAR
+209 EAVRAR
-215 LAAELGAEPS
+215 LADELGAEPS
-225 RHLTALHRRLQAA
+225 RHLTTVHRRLQSA

-252 GRAVELAEL
+252 GRAVELAAL
-261 DQAPNGVVV
+261 DQAPHGVVV

-283 VHWAHRAAERF
+283 VHWAHQAAERF

-322 LAALDVPRAKV
+322 LSALDVPRAKV

-354 MLLDNATDAAQVE
+354 MVLDNATDTDQVE

-374 HSHVVITS
+374 TTHVVITS

-391 KTLPLG
+391 HSVPLG

-406 LLAARIGHDRARAE
+406 LLAARIGHERARAE
-420 PDAVDTVVRRCAR
+420 PEAVDTVVRRCAR

-481 HSCKALSADALRL
+481 HSCKALSPPALRL

-508 AGAASLAGLPVART
+508 AGAASLAALEPPETKA
-522 GSLLGELATAN
+522 LLAELSRAN
-533 LLDEPDPGRF
+533 LLDESEPGRF

-570 DHLALTGVEAGVA
+570 DHLALTAVEAGVA

-588 HRPDTPRPAEGVVVT
+588 YRPATPEPAPGVVVPSFT
-603 TFGSREEALAWLVT
+603 TREEARAWLMS

-626 AHGTPE
+626 PRGTPV
-632 QTWLIGWA
+632 QTWLMGWS

-648 WHHRDLLTSQQL
+648 AHHRDLLASQQL
-660 AVAALER
+660 AVAALEQ

-674 GRTLINLGRAFGRLD
+674 GRTLINLGRAFARVGRLA
-689 RLDEAAAALRRA
+689 EARAALERA
-701 FDVYEGNPAGQAAA
+701 FEVYDGTPSGQAGA
-715 LLNIAMLCPDDRI
+715 LLNIAMLCTDDEI
-728 TEAIEHTRRGLALYE
+728 GEAIEHTRRGLALYE
-743 ECGDLYGQ
+743 QCGDRYGQ
-751 ANALTGLAWG
+751 ANALTGLAW
-761 HIKIGAH
+761 AH
-768 RRAVEYAERVMP
+768 GRLGEHATAVEYGERVLP
-780 MWQAMEHVIGEGE
+780 LWQAMEHVVGQGE
-793 TWDNLGTAYLG
+793 TWDTLGTAYRG
-804 LGEHGKAAEAYARS
+804 LGDHDRAARAFARS
-818 CALFRRGGDLPLEAA
+818 AELFRIGGDLKLQASSYEQ
-833 ACDRLGDA
+833 LGDT
-841 HAAAGDAGQAR
+841 HATAGDAEQAR
-852 RAWRRAIDLRSQA
+852 QAWQKSVELRTEA
-865 GLPADLV
+865 GLPTDSV
-872 RAKLLRLQA
+872 RAKLAR
-881 EG
+881 

>member
-1 MSGRAEATTVITVRF
+1 MITVRF
-16 TVFGGVSARV
+16 TVFGA
-26 GGTTTEFGPTR
+26 TEFGPTR

-43 VLLVDAGRVV
+43 VLLVDAGQTV
-53 SADDLVE
+53 SAEELVA
-60 RVLGEEPPPR
+60 RVLGDTPPPR
-70 ARAMMRTW
+70 ARARVQTW

-89 VERDGAGYVLRVE
+89 VERDRGGYVLRVD
-102 PLEVDLHLFRHL
+102 PLEIDLHLFRHL
-114 VRSGRTA
+114 VRAGRTA
-121 DAVRLADAELL
+121 DALELVQGEPL

-137 PWARQLRAGFSD
+137 PWARQLRADFAE
-149 ELLAARLDH
+149 ELLAARLD
-158 ADARLVR
+158 DVDERLAS
-165 GEHAALVPELRAL
+165 GEHAKLVPELRAL
-178 AAGRPLDERIAAQ
+178 AAARPLDERIAGQ

-209 EVVRAR
+209 EVVRSE
-215 LAAELGAEPS
+215 LAGELGAEPS
-225 RHLTALHRRLQAA
+225 RHLTTLHRRLRAA

-252 GRAVELAEL
+252 GRALELAEL

-283 VHWAHRAAERF
+283 VHWAHQVMDRF

-322 LAALDVPRAKV
+322 LAALDVPRAQV

-354 MLLDNATDAAQVE
+354 MVLDNATDADQVE

-374 HSHVVITS
+374 HAHVVITS
-382 RTELKPAHA
+382 RTSLKPAHA
-391 KTLPLG
+391 KRLPLG
-397 LLPPDDARE
+397 LLPPDDARA

-481 HSCKALSADALRL
+481 HSCKALSPAALRL
-494 FRLLGLMPGSDIGL
+494 FRLLGLMPGSDISL
-508 AGAASLAGLPVART
+508 AGAASLAALDVTETQA
-522 GSLLGELATAN
+522 LLTELATAN
-533 LLDEPDPGRF
+533 LIDEPQPGRF

-550 DYAAELALEG
+550 DYAAELALDS

-570 DHLALTGVEAGVA
+570 DHLALTSVEAGVA
-583 FTPTR
+583 YTPSR
-588 HRPDTPRPAEGVVVT
+588 HRPATPRPAPGVVVLE
-603 TFGSREEALAWLVT
+603 FGTHEEALAWLMT
-617 EHPTLMAAM
+617 EHPALMAAM
-626 AHGTPE
+626 PHGTAA
-632 QTWLIGWA
+632 QTWLMGWSLADA
-640 LADVLDRQ
+640 LARQ
-648 WHHRDLLTSQQL
+648 AHYQDLLTSQQL
-660 AVAALER
+660 AVAAVEQ

-674 GRTLINLGRAFGRLD
+674 GRSLINLGRGLSRVH
-689 RLDEAAAALRRA
+689 RPDEATAALHRA
-701 FDVYEGNPAGQAAA
+701 FEVYEGNPAGQAGV

-728 TEAIEHTRRGLALYE
+728 EEAMEHTRRGLALFE
-743 ECGDLYGQ
+743 ECGDSYGQ

-761 HIKIGAH
+761 HGKLG
-768 RRAVEYAERVMP
+768 RYAETVEHAERAML
-780 MWQAMEHVIGEGE
+780 MWREMDHLIGQAEA
-793 TWDNLGTAYLG
+793 WDNLGTGYLG
-804 LGEHGKAAEAYARS
+804 LGDHAKAAEAFTRS
-818 CALFRRGGDLPLEAA
+818 SEMFRLGGDLPLEAN
-833 ACDRLGDA
+833 ACEQLGDT
-841 HAAAGDAGQAR
+841 HAAAGAAGPAR
-852 RAWRRAIDLRSQA
+852 EAWRKAVELRTRA
-865 GLPADLV
+865 GLPADGV
-872 RAKLLRLQA
+872 RAKLQA
-881 EG
+881 EGQ